1 MIRGEERICEGW
13 KGWLRRKVVAVWYL
27 YSDRKKMAGG
37 FTVHQRKSL
46 SAPITKIYAGRFSAA
61 GGSWR
66 SVNTLVCISTSALP
80 TCPTSQLGSGESFKY
95 QSKQLDQTVKPWEQS
110 LQSTSRIR
118 NRLVSINRFAL
129 RTFIHL
135 QWRPLQS
142 QPRSWPRSQRSQRAS
157 TVSTTMTRRD

>member
-1 MIRGEERICEGW
+1 VIRGEERICEGW
-13 KGWLRRKVVAVWYL
+13 KGRMRRKVVAVWYL

-66 SVNTLVCISTSALP
+66 SVNSLVRIETSALS

-95 QSKQLDQTVKPWEQS
+95 QSKQLDQ
-110 LQSTSRIR
+110 R
-118 NRLVSINRFAL
+118 
-129 RTFIHL
+129 
-135 QWRPLQS
+135 
-142 QPRSWPRSQRSQRAS
+142 
-157 TVSTTMTRRD
+157 